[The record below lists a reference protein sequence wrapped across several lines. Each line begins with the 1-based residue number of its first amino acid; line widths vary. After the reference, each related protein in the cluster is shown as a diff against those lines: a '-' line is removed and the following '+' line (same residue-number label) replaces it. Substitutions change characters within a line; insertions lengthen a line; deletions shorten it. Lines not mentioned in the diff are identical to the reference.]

1 MLKFILPLVLSTAL
15 FADEITLVADSWPPY
30 NDEPNSAKPGYAI
43 ELATEIFTKAGHKVK
58 YNMIPWARAVAQTEL
73 GTYTA
78 AVGAFDGDIKGAVL
92 PKEPI
97 GINSNTFFVKKG
109 GAFKFTGLASLEG
122 KSVGLIKE
130 YTYDLGA
137 FDAWAAK
144 AKGVQWA
151 TGDAP
156 LIMNIKKLAAGRLDV
171 LLEDRNVVLYTAT
184 KLGLGNDLQDAGNL
198 PGTNALYIAFSGKN
212 PKSKEY
218 AELFSKGLAEMRKS
232 GALKKILDKYNVK
245 DWK

>member
-1 MLKFILPLVLSTAL
+1 MLKLILPLVLSSVL

-30 NDEPNSAKPGYAI
+30 NDEPGSAKPGYAI

-58 YNMIPWARAVAQTEL
+58 FTMIPWARAVSQTEA

-78 AVGAFDGDIKGAVL
+78 AVGAFDGDIKGAII

-109 GAFKFTGLASLEG
+109 SSFKFSGIASLDG
-122 KSVGLIKE
+122 KTLGLIKE
-130 YTYDLGA
+130 YTYDLGE
-137 FDAWAAK
+137 FDKWAAK

-171 LLEDRNVVLYTAT
+171 LLEDRNVVLYTAN
-184 KLGLGNDLQDAGNL
+184 KLGFSSDIVDAGNL
-198 PGTNALYIAFSGKN
+198 PGSNEIYIAFSGKN